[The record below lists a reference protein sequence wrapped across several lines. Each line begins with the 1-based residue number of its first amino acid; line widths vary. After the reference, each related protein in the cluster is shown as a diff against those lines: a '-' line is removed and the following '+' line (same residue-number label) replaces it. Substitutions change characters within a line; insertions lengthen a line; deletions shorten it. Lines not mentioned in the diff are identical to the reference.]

1 MKSIIHAYKSKEP
14 MLQVNAFAIETAK
27 VLFERAMMEA
37 YSNCGCQFMLGLS
50 ADAVGKELRNPKIV
64 ELGS

>member
-1 MKSIIHAYKSKEP
+1 